1 MSQKLLLL
9 LLTLLFGIFQL
20 AQATTLEIPNWLG
33 DITDVNSLIN
43 RIINLLVKLAIVIAP
58 ILIIYAGFL
67 YITAAGN
74 EQTIQKAHRV
84 LIWALIGLAV
94 VILATGIPA
103 LIKEFLGVSET
114 DETCNGTCC
123 SQCDSDDIPLGPC
136 KNGLM
141 CCPGLCAP

>member
-1 MSQKLLLL
+1 MSQKLLIIILSL
-9 LLTLLFGIFQL
+9 SLCISQI
-20 AQATTLEIPNWLG
+20 AKATTLEIPNWLG

-74 EQTIQKAHRV
+74 EQTIQRAHRV
-84 LIWALIGLAV
+84 LIWSLIGLAV

-103 LIKEFLGVSET
+103 LIKEFLGVT
-114 DETCNGTCC
+114 
-123 SQCDSDDIPLGPC
+123 
-136 KNGLM
+136 
-141 CCPGLCAP
+141 

>member
-67 YITAAGN
+67 YITAAGTN
-74 EQTIQKAHRV
+74 KLSKK
-84 LIWALIGLAV
+84 LI
-94 VILATGIPA
+94 
-103 LIKEFLGVSET
+103 ES
-114 DETCNGTCC
+114 
-123 SQCDSDDIPLGPC
+123 
-136 KNGLM
+136 
-141 CCPGLCAP
+141 